1 MGTSTLFEPPPPR
14 NPWPLRIAAVLAVV
28 LVVGAFFYW
37 QFRFYAERRQV
48 ERFLDALVAGD
59 YPGAY
64 QLWGPTADYTF
75 QDFLLDW
82 GETTPRGRLRSYE
95 ITYVGAPAREVSIR
109 GGRTLKLAGG
119 STVVAVTVRLNDTTE
134 EVKLWVDRKS
144 LTLSFAPF

>member
-14 NPWPLRIAAVLAVV
+14 NPWPLRIAAVLGVVV
-28 LVVGAFFYW
+28 LVGALGYW
-37 QFRFYAERRQV
+37 WFRFYAEQRQV

-64 QLWGPTADYTF
+64 QIWGPTPDYTF
-75 QDFLLDW
+75 QDFLQDW

-95 ITYVGAPAREVSIR
+95 ITYVGPPASEVSIR
-109 GGRTLKLAGG
+109 GGPTLKLGG
-119 STVVAVTVRLNDTTE
+119 STTVVAVTVQLNDTTE
-134 EVKLWVDRKS
+134 EVKLWVDRRT